1 MHLLLPSVYLGPVS
15 CYACLYASETA
26 VEDRGEHYVKQT
38 YRNRCYIATPQGPQA
53 LALPVERALGSHTP
67 MRDLRLSDHGNWPRQ
82 HWNALVSAYE
92 NSPYFEYYAD
102 DFRPLYEKPAPYL
115 VDFNE
120 ALRQTVCSLLGLPC
134 IVSPSSDYVAEPAP
148 DTVDL
153 RGVLTPKRP
162 DKSELAFRVVPYYQV
177 FRERTGFLPDLS
189 IVDLLFNL
197 GPESRLILR
206 KSLSVSFSAI

>member
-15 CYACLYASETA
+15 YYACLYSAETA

-53 LALPVERALGSHTP
+53 LALPVERSMGSHTP
-67 MRDLRLSDHGNWPRQ
+67 MRDLRLSDHGHWPHQ

-102 DFRPLYEKPAPYL
+102 DFRPLYEKPATYL

-120 ALRQTVCSLLGLPC
+120 ALRQTVCSLLALSCVVTPNDAY
-134 IVSPSSDYVAEPAP
+134 VSEPDP
-148 DTVDL
+148 GTLDL
-153 RGVLTPKRP
+153 RGVLTPKRSVTTAP
-162 DKSELAFRVVPYYQV
+162 AFRAVPYYQV

-206 KSLSVSFSAI
+206 KSLACH

>member
-15 CYACLYASETA
+15 CYACLYAAERA

-67 MRDLRLSDHGNWPRQ
+67 MRDLRLSDHGNWPHQ

-102 DFRPLYEKPAPYL
+102 DFRPLYEKPATYL

-120 ALRQTVCSLLGLPC
+120 ALRQTVCSLLALSC
-134 IVSPSSDYVAEPAP
+134 VVTPSDDYVSEPGP
-148 DTVDL
+148 GTLDL
-153 RGVLTPKRP
+153 RGVLTPKRSVTTAP
-162 DKSELAFRVVPYYQV
+162 AFRAVPYYQV

-206 KSLSVSFSAI
+206 KSLACH